1 MTLDALLRNKN
12 RNLDAKKIAML
23 LNWELA
29 DIAKYLDVKP
39 AKLSR
44 SSAEGKY
51 QERLGELWHFTQ
63 RYAEVIHIPYHSHT
77 FGQWLQTPQNS
88 LENKSPKDAILEGK
102 INDVYDLLTRVDF
115 HD

>member
-1 MTLDALLRNKN
+1 MTLDKLLRNYCS
-12 RNLDAKKIAML
+12 NLDAQKIAML

-29 DIAKYLDVKP
+29 DIAKYLDVDTIRL
-39 AKLSR
+39 AHNSG
-44 SSAEGKY
+44 AIKY
-51 QERLGELWHFTQ
+51 QERLRALWHFTQ
-63 RYAEVIHIPYHSHT
+63 RYAEVIHIPYHNPN

-102 INDVYDLLTRVDF
+102 MDDVYDLLARVDF